1 MKLFYRAVA
10 KVYDSS
16 SNYVADGVCGL
27 VIRIPYISAMMT
39 DDRIR
44 LVYFDKKRTSISNVI
59 VIVYVFPVADQL
71 LLNGKLQILPLTMV
85 NTVTIRL
92 TVA

>member
-1 MKLFYRAVA
+1 LWTG
-10 KVYDSS
+10 
-16 SNYVADGVCGL
+16 N
-27 VIRIPYISAMMT
+27 PYSVHLRSAMMT

-92 TVA
+92 KVA